1 MILIT
6 GGTGFVGRHMAVRLL
21 AQGEPVRLLA
31 RKPVEIA
38 GAEVS
43 PGNVRDVASVVSA
56 ARGCRAVIHLVGIIR
71 ETRGAT
77 FERVHVGGTRSV
89 IQACQE
95 AGVARLLHMSALGA
109 RPDGRTAYHRTKW
122 AAEELV
128 RGSGLAATIF
138 RPAVIFGAGGE
149 FIPTLRQLLHSPS
162 PVIPILG
169 PGLSLLQP
177 IWIEDVV
184 SCYLGALEK
193 PETEGHAYELG
204 GPEAFGFEELVDVIA
219 EDEGVDKRKLH
230 LPLLLARP
238 AVAVLSRLLPGFP
251 ITPDQLTMLLEDS
264 VCDIREMRK
273 TFGVTPAS
281 LREHLRD

>member
-6 GGTGFVGRHMAVRLL
+6 GGTGFVGRHLAARLL

-31 RKPVEIA
+31 RKQVEIA
-38 GAEVS
+38 GAEVH
-43 PGNVRDVASVVSA
+43 PGDVRDVASVVAA

-71 ETRGAT
+71 ETRGVT

-109 RPDGRTAYHRTKW
+109 KPGGTAYHRTKW

-128 RGSGLAATIF
+128 RASGLAATIF

-177 IWIEDVV
+177 IWIEDVAT
-184 SCYLGALEK
+184 CYLGALDN
-193 PETEGHAYELG
+193 PETEGRAYELG
-204 GPEAFGFEELVDVIA
+204 GPETFGFEELVDLIA
-219 EDEGVDKRKLH
+219 ADEGVDKRKLH

-238 AVAVLSRLLPGFP
+238 AVAVLSRLLPNFP
-251 ITPDQLTMLLEDS
+251 ITSDQLTMLLEDS
-264 VCDIREMRK
+264 VCDIREMRE
-273 TFGVTPAS
+273 TFGVAPVS